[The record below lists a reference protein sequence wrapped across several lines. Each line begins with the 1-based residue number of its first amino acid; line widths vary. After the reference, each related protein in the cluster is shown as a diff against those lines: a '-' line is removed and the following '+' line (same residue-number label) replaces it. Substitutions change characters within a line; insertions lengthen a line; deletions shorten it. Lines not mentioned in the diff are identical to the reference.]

1 MVPAYIALTQLNMHM
16 KSILDVL
23 VSHTLNINT
32 THFSYINWFN
42 FLVKK
47 LIITRVLKVTFL
59 VAIFIAI
66 VVYLNITKRS
76 TKYLFIKAFW
86 KRIFLFDYK
95 FLEKYLWRRSNLLAK
110 VAHFRYQTNFFA
122 SILTRSFNKIF
133 INEI

>member
-32 THFSYINWFN
+32 THLSYINWFN

-66 VVYLNITKRS
+66 VVGLNITKRS
-76 TKYLFIKAFW
+76 TKYLFIKDF
-86 KRIFLFDYK
+86 
-95 FLEKYLWRRSNLLAK
+95 
-110 VAHFRYQTNFFA
+110 
-122 SILTRSFNKIF
+122 
-133 INEI
+133 